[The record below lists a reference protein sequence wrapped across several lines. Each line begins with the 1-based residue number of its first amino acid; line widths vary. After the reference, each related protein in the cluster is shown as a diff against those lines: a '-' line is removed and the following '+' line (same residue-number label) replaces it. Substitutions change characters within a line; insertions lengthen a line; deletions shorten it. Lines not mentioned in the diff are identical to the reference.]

1 MFDVTRVI
9 ESKLGDAVYVSKR
22 PPNDDD
28 ILKIVESIFDTASE
42 LWHDDRR
49 EWTDFGALVGF
60 QIAIAQ
66 AYYRFTGPQYN
77 HLVALCM
84 LQLPHERRML
94 GELYLAE
101 SKPSV
106 GIDGDWR

>member
-9 ESKLGDAVYVSKR
+9 ESKLGDAIYVSKR

-28 ILKIVESIFDTASE
+28 ILKIVASIFDTASE
-42 LWHDDRR
+42 LWSCNRR

-66 AYYRFTGPQYN
+66 TYYQLTVKQYN
-77 HLVALCM
+77 QLVALCM
-84 LQLPHERRML
+84 LQLPHEKRAL
-94 GELYLAE
+94 
-101 SKPSV
+101 
-106 GIDGDWR
+106 